1 MFKKNKKES
10 GQARLQ
16 RFWRGQCGQ
25 VSKLLLVL
33 AIIVLVAIVITYVVM
48 RAAEKP
54 QKPVVNTPSIPQP
67 FYEQTLGD
75 IKFIFMQARDMGNIL
90 KGSQSRNSSWQ
101 KDLTSPERFIKVT
114 IGAQNKGL
122 VNIREQAWDLGNIVD
137 SEGRNFTALQYNVD
151 SWLPDPNSCGALLK
165 PEFEPTPC
173 VRIYEVSKIS
183 KGLKI
188 QVIASKKVGNEYPS
202 DKKDSALIDLIVTQ

>member
-1 MFKKNKKES
+1 MKFKFNKEH
-10 GQARLQ
+10 
-16 RFWRGQCGQ
+16 GQ

-54 QKPVVNTPSIPQP
+54 PKPVVNTPTIPQP

-75 IKFIFMQARDMGNIL
+75 IKFIFFQARDMGNVL

-101 KDLTSPERFIKVT
+101 KDLTTAERFIKVT

-122 VNIREQAWDLGNIVD
+122 VNIKEQVWDLGNIVD
-137 SEGRNFTALQYNVD
+137 SEGRNFTPLQYNVD
-151 SWLPDPNSCGALLK
+151 SWLPDPNLCGALLK
-165 PEFEPTPC
+165 PEFEPAPC
-173 VRIYEVSKIS
+173 VKIYEVSTVS

-188 QVIASKKVGNEYPS
+188 QVIANKKVGNEYPS